1 MLAFGGGLPDN
12 GRRMP
17 GAASPPW
24 TTIVSTIVACGLLA
38 VAGAT
43 FYAREA
49 RSIRLQR
56 HEDLRSIAERT
67 SETIVEWR
75 EDRLAEIR
83 AATAGPLIRT
93 ALAESLARPQ
103 DLALRARVIEQL
115 QSAHRGARRCAVAA
129 PDGRLLFWLDPSEAD
144 LDAAE
149 RDQLGQAVLARQTS
163 LGDLARRVSGQVDFV
178 LAAPMLDAAGQPFAV
193 LIESFSAD
201 ESLYPLLGKWPTPSP
216 SAEVMLARREGEE
229 VVYLNALRQRPDPPL
244 TVRVPITAV
253 NVQAVRV
260 VLTGIESVAEGLDYR
275 GVDVLAA
282 VRPLPGS
289 NWVLVAKVDSA
300 EILGEIRFRA
310 WATLLLVLA
319 GVAAAG
325 SMSAALHFDRHRTA
339 QGKLLAA
346 ERARREAL
354 EETRATLYGIGDGVI
369 ATDHEGRVT
378 RVNPVAEKLT
388 GWRESD
394 AHGRALT
401 EVFHIVNEDTRAEV
415 ENPVWRV
422 LRDGKVVGLAN
433 HTLLISRDGVERP
446 IADSGAPIHSA
457 EARVIGAVLV
467 FRDQTYERASTSA
480 LRASIESWQ
489 TTFDAMLDPVMLLGP
504 DGTIRQCNRTFSA
517 VFAGD
522 GPSPVGQPCQDVIF
536 GEGEAAGGCP
546 IHQARDSGARAARE
560 VRVDGKTYYVVTD
573 PIVDDPGGAIRG
585 FVCTMRDITEGKA
598 AEEEH
603 ERLQAQL
610 NEKWKMDSVGRL
622 AGGVAHDFNNMLGV
636 ILGHAELAMTH
647 LDASHPLSA
656 DLQEISRAAK
666 HSADLTSQ
674 LLAFA
679 RRQPIRPRP
688 LDLNQA
694 VAALLN
700 VLRRLVGENI
710 EVIWNPGA
718 EPWTVKADS
727 AQIDRILINLA
738 ANARDAI
745 AGVGVLCIETQNVTI
760 DHESPAVDAVP
771 PGEYVM
777 LLVSDTGVGMSAE
790 VLQHLFE
797 PFYTTKD
804 VGHGTGLGL
813 ATVYGAVKQHGGFIG
828 VESQPGR
835 GTTFR
840 LYLPREVGEAAAA
853 PAEGADVPPR
863 GTETVLLVEDE
874 LAMLSLGRQIL
885 ERHGYT
891 VLAAA
896 KPSEALAIARQHAG
910 PIHLLLTDLVMPEM
924 NGRQLK
930 EQIDALRPGIKA
942 VFMSGYTADII
953 ARQGVIEEGIQFLQK
968 PLSVAAMARAVR
980 DALDRS

>member
-1 MLAFGGGLPDN
+1 MS
-12 GRRMP
+12 GRF

-24 TTIVSTIVACGLLA
+24 TTIVFTIVVCGLLA
-38 VAGAT
+38 AAGAM

-56 HEDLRSIAERT
+56 YEDLRLIAERR
-67 SETIVEWR
+67 SEAVVDWR
-75 EDRLAEIR
+75 ENRFAEIR

-93 ALAESLARPQ
+93 ALAESLARPR

-163 LGDLARRVSGQVDFV
+163 LGDLVRRVSGQVDFV
-178 LAAPMLDAAGQPFAV
+178 LAAPLLDAAGQPFAV

-201 ESLYPLLGKWPTPSP
+201 ESLYPLLGEWPTPSP

-229 VVYLNALRQRPDPPL
+229 VVYLNTLRHRPGPPL
-244 TVRVPITAV
+244 TVRVPITALDV
-253 NVQAVRV
+253 PAVRV
-260 VLTGIESVAEGLDYR
+260 VLSGIESVREGRDYR

-282 VRPLPGS
+282 ARPVPGS

-325 SMSAALHFDRHRTA
+325 SASAALYFDRHRTV

-346 ERARREAL
+346 ERGRSEAL
-354 EETRATLYGIGDGVI
+354 DEVHATLYSIGDGVI

-378 RVNPVAEKLT
+378 RVNPVAERLT

-394 AHGRALT
+394 THGRALT

-422 LRDGKVVGLAN
+422 LRDGKMVGLAN
-433 HTLLISRDGVERP
+433 HTLLISRDGAERP

-457 EARVIGAVLV
+457 EGRVIGAVLV
-467 FRDQTYERASTSA
+467 FRDQTDERAIMSA
-480 LRASIESWQ
+480 LRAATQSWQ

-504 DGTIRQCNRTFSA
+504 DGTIRQCNRAFSA
-517 VFAGD
+517 AFAGD
-522 GPSPVGQPCQDVIF
+522 GLSPVGQRCQDAIF
-536 GEGEAAGGCP
+536 GKGEAAEGCP
-546 IHQARDSGARAARE
+546 IDQARDSGARAARE
-560 VRVDGKTYYVVTD
+560 VPVGGKTYHVVTD
-573 PIVDDPGGAIRG
+573 PIVDGPGGAIRG

-598 AEEEH
+598 AEEER
-603 ERLQAQL
+603 ERLQGQL
-610 NEKWKMDSVGRL
+610 NERWKMDSVGRL

-636 ILGHAELAMTH
+636 ILGHTEMAMENLNATDPLFSS
-647 LDASHPLSA
+647 LD
-656 DLQEISRAAK
+656 EISRAAK

-679 RRQPIRPRP
+679 RRQPIRLRP
-688 LDLNQA
+688 IDLNEA

-710 EVIWNPGA
+710 EVVWHPGA

-727 AQIDRILINLA
+727 AQIDRILVNLA

-745 AGVGVLCIETQNVTI
+745 AGVGVLRIETRNVTI

-777 LLVSDTGVGMSAE
+777 LLVGDTGAGMSAE

-813 ATVYGAVKQHGGFIG
+813 ATVYGAVKQHNGFIG
-828 VESQPGR
+828 VESQPGG

-840 LYLPREVGEAAAA
+840 LYLPRAVGEAAAA
-853 PAEGADVPPR
+853 PAEDAEVTPR

-874 LAMLSLGRQIL
+874 PAMLSLGRQIL

-924 NGRQLK
+924 NGRELQ
-930 EQIDALRPGIKA
+930 ERIGALRPGIKT

-953 ARQGVIEEGIQFLQK
+953 ARQGVIEDGIRFLQK

-980 DALDRS
+980 DALDHS